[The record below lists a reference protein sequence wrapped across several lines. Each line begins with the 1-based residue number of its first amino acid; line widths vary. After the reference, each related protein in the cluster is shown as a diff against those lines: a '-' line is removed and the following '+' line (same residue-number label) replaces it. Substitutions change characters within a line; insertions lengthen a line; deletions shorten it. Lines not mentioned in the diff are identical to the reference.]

1 MIQVIAKKLAI
12 VLLYR
17 CLEEGAEDYLVKPVK
32 LADVKRLKD
41 RIFKGEGD
49 KENAVH
55 KKMINDN
62 PSSVQPTQKLE
73 EDPSSVL
80 PPSSQLLSTHLSC
93 DRSISALAFSSSESL
108 AKRPWFN

>member
-1 MIQVIAKKLAI
+1 MN
-12 VLLYR
+12 R

-32 LADVKRLKD
+32 LSDVKRLKD
-41 RIFKGEGD
+41 HILNGEGD

-80 PPSSQLLSTHLSC
+80 PPSSHLLPTNLSC
-93 DRSISALAFSSSESL
+93 DPSVSVPAFSSSEFL
-108 AKRPWFN
+108 AKRPWFS